1 MSLPEHPSPLS
12 SRLAA
17 LAQRVGLLGRGCKPI
32 FERASQLR
40 LPFTA
45 IPTFTDN
52 IAWLGGPP
60 LQRLKELTR
69 GALSGPVQ
77 EDKAEAHA
85 ALTRLIEVDHRQLER
100 LDLREVD
107 GLVHC
112 EQRPAS
118 FEDYA
123 ASHACR
129 QIRII
134 SYRDFVKT
142 LSRALPG
149 FPDQRLDL
157 YQAQWRGERLF
168 WNGERHPEAFASA
181 VAYARLRGLEIS
193 LPADITHYRVSASG
207 LRDLEQHYH
216 ALAMPSAAWSD
227 ASFMQL
233 LMEHDVPYAR
243 LSLLR
248 TPGSPEFLLLPKQS
262 PQASALGEGLRQ
274 AGAPDMLDYIR
285 SLGGEVPPRQ
295 VL

>member
-1 MSLPEHPSPLS
+1 MSLPEQPSPLT
-12 SRLAA
+12 SRLTA

-45 IPTFTDN
+45 IPTFPDN

-60 LQRLKELTR
+60 LQRLKDLPR
-69 GALSGPVQ
+69 SALSGPVQ
-77 EDKAEAHA
+77 EDKADAHA
-85 ALTRLIEVDHRQLER
+85 ALTKLVEVEYRQTEK

-107 GLVHC
+107 SLVHC
-112 EQRPAS
+112 DERHAS

-123 ASHACR
+123 ASERCR

-142 LSRALPG
+142 LSQALPD

-157 YQAQWRGERLF
+157 CQSEWRGERLF
-168 WNGERHPEAFASA
+168 WTGELNPQAFASA

-193 LPADITHYRVSASG
+193 LPADITYYRVSEIG
-207 LRDLEQHYH
+207 LHELEQHYH
-216 ALAMPSAAWSD
+216 ALAMPGEAWSD
-227 ASFMQL
+227 SSFMQL

-248 TPGSPEFLLLPKQS
+248 TPGSPEFLLLPKHS
-262 PQASALGEGLRQ
+262 PQASALGEGLCQ
-274 AGAPDMLDYIR
+274 AGAPDMLRYVRD
-285 SLGGEVPPRQ
+285 LT
-295 VL
+295 